1 MKRKLENY
9 FAVLSMLVLLASC
22 AQMAPLEVQQAQN
35 TDMRRGAE
43 NARTSGDH
51 DVLALRYETTARQ
64 LLVEAEEKR
73 ELLQHYEEKSYLY
86 GKRAQDMQSH
96 TWALLRK
103 YEIAARDTKKQAAFH
118 QQMALELAKEDYA
131 IRVNAQRKE
140 F

>member
-1 MKRKLENY
+1 MKKKSGNY
-9 FAVLSMLVLLASC
+9 FSVLSMLLLVSC
-22 AQMAPLEVQQAQN
+22 AQMAPLEVKHAQD
-35 TDMRRGAE
+35 TDMRIGVE
-43 NARTSGDH
+43 NARTSADH
-51 DVLALRYETTARQ
+51 DVLARLYENSTRQ
-64 LLVEAEEKR
+64 LLAEAEGKR

-103 YEIAARDTKKQAAFH
+103 YENSARNTKRQAAFH

-131 IRVNAQRKE
+131 KRVNKQAKE